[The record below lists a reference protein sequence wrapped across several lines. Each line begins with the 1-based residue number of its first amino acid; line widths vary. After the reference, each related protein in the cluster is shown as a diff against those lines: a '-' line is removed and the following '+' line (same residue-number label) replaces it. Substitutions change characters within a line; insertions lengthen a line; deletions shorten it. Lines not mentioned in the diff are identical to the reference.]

1 MNKTILITGSSS
13 GIGKA
18 TAKLFHEKGWNVVA
32 TMRRPESE
40 SELNKLDRVLVTRL
54 DVIDLES
61 IQAAVKQGIDR
72 FGKIDVLLNNAGFG
86 VFGPLEATTL
96 EKIREQFEKNVL
108 GLLATTKVL
117 LPIFRENR
125 AGMIINVSSVAGKI
139 TFPLGSLYHGTKF
152 AIEGISEALSFEMA
166 EIGVKVKI
174 VEPGAV
180 RTNFNFVL
188 MNDESIPEYQ
198 KMFRMLQEFSK
209 SLMKN
214 GADPMEV
221 AQVIYRAATDGTDHL
236 RYVSG
241 RDAEELLARRKVED
255 ESAFLKDIR
264 NLMPTA
270 A

>member
-1 MNKTILITGSSS
+1 M
-13 GIGKA
+13 
-18 TAKLFHEKGWNVVA
+18 H
-32 TMRRPESE
+32 
-40 SELNKLDRVLVTRL
+40 
-54 DVIDLES
+54 
-61 IQAAVKQGIDR
+61 
-72 FGKIDVLLNNAGFG
+72 
-86 VFGPLEATTL
+86 
-96 EKIREQFEKNVL
+96 
-108 GLLATTKVL
+108 TKVL
-117 LPIFRENR
+117 LPIFRANR

-188 MNDESIPEYQ
+188 MNDESISEYQ

-214 GADPMEV
+214 GTDPMEV
-221 AQVIYRAATDGTDHL
+221 AQVIYRAATDGTDQL